1 MEKMKLTAPQI
12 PDPATTRLCERVKSL
27 RKHQRL
33 TLDELSSIAKV
44 SRSMLSQIERGQ
56 ANPTLAVTCRIAEA
70 FNVSIGD
77 LVDEPWVTSYIQ
89 VIRADDPSQIYRQD
103 EQCHI
108 RTLSPLNMEKSIE
121 FYEVRLAVG
130 GTMQSPP
137 HFEGTKELFTVA
149 KGQVMITSD
158 TDDKKLK
165 THDSAH
171 YRADVSHTI
180 TNTGKSE
187 AIGYMV
193 VTYP

>member
-1 MEKMKLTAPQI
+1 MEISDKNSPSAQ
-12 PDPATTRLCERVKSL
+12 DPATLRLCERVKSL
-27 RKHQRL
+27 RKNHRL
-33 TLDELSSIAKV
+33 TLDELSNIAKV

-89 VIRADDPSQIYRQD
+89 VIHADDPTHVYRQD
-103 EQCHI
+103 DQCRI
-108 RTLSPLNMEKSIE
+108 RTLSPLNMEKSVE

-130 GTMQSPP
+130 GTLSSPP

-149 KGQVMITSD
+149 RGQVLIVSD
-158 TDDKKLK
+158 KDEKKLK
-165 THDSAH
+165 TNDSAH
-171 YRADVSHTI
+171 YRADVTHTI
-180 TNTGKSE
+180 SNIGKSE
-187 AIGYMV
+187 AVGYMV